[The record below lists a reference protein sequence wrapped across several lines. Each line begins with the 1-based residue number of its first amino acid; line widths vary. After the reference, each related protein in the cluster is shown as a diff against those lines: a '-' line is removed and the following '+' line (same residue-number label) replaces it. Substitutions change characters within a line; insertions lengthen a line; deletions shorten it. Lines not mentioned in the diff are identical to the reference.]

1 MCKQAVWSCRDTVTG
16 RGSEDMAEKQ
26 WVRAAKCQMLVTSAF
41 ILLLALA
48 VGILA
53 LITHSGG
60 QFTVISDVVR
70 GENPY
75 QAVYGAVLPSGICLS
90 TILVLSAV
98 LSTFAVMRESQVLM
112 MMGFLCF
119 ALAFCTLVQAALW
132 KQEHSNE
139 FKLCKEEDQEQYE
152 RDNSEASRDE
162 LVREETEE
170 EQEVRRVE
178 GAVLD
183 IYDSVYEEVRRNSS
197 GSWRKEILDIHK
209 TFLCCGK
216 RSPLQRGEGFDG
228 ILCPTE
234 DAALSSPDCLRAI
247 EAFLRRH
254 LGYVSGLLHLTLGF
268 TVYGMALTSFLL
280 FYIRLGI
287 SWERKG
293 KYTLAQQ

>member
-139 FKLCKEEDQEQYE
+139 E
-152 RDNSEASRDE
+152 RSTLPKTRTKKRIPFTSYK
-162 LVREETEE
+162 
-170 EQEVRRVE
+170 VE

>member
-139 FKLCKEEDQEQYE
+139 
-152 RDNSEASRDE
+152 
-162 LVREETEE
+162 
-170 EQEVRRVE
+170 VE